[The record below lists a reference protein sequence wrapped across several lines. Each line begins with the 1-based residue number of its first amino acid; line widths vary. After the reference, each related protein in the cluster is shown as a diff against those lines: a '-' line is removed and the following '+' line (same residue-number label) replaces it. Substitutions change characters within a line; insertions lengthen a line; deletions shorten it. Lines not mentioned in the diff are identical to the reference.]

1 MLALNVI
8 CCSVNIGGA
17 LMQARILQLH
27 PKTLK
32 KLKRLKKES
41 EIDGTYR
48 VTKRIHAVILSH
60 EGNTSGEISKLID
73 TPRSCVTQW
82 LSNYE
87 QHGYDGLLEG
97 HRTGRPSGLDNA
109 QKEVLSD
116 IVESGPVAYGFLS
129 GVWTSV
135 MIGQIIQN
143 EFDMEYD
150 SRHVRRIL
158 DALDFSL
165 QRPKRL
171 LANADPKKQNRW
183 IRYTYPQIKKKP
195 KK

>member
-1 MLALNVI
+1 
-8 CCSVNIGGA
+8 
-17 LMQARILQLH
+17 MQARILKLH
-27 PKTLK
+27 PKTFK
-32 KLKRLKKES
+32 KLKYLKKES
-41 EIDGTYR
+41 ETEGSYR
-48 VTKRIHAVILSH
+48 VAKRINAIILSH
-60 EGNTSGEISKLID
+60 EGNTSGEISKSLD

-97 HRTGRPSGLDNA
+97 YRTGRPAGLSNVE
-109 QKEVLSD
+109 KEILSD
-116 IVESGPVAYGFLS
+116 IVDSGPVAYGFLS

-135 MIGQIIQN
+135 MIGQIIKN
-143 EFDMEYD
+143 EFDVQYD
-150 SRHVRRIL
+150 PRHVRRIL
-158 DALDFSL
+158 DELNFSL

-183 IRYTYPQIKKKP
+183 IRYTYPEIKKKP